1 MKNKSLIVL
10 MALVSFSP
18 LWTVAQSTNT
28 SNTEI
33 VVITVQDVNCQITWV
48 GLTLEPDPRMGLKES
63 DKAIDMQ
70 LMCALNPKIGSG
82 AIRSSLM
89 EEGRFV
95 DKEENVYVIAV
106 IESQRGEAVTEEEY
120 TFILTLTTVVPKDL
134 DLGTLNFVFGDRK
147 IPLKPFI
154 KD

>member
-18 LWTVAQSTNT
+18 LWMVAQSTTT
-28 SNTEI
+28 SNSGI

-48 GLTLEPDPRMGLKES
+48 GLTLEPDPRMVLEES

-70 LMCALNPKIGSG
+70 LKCALNPQIGLT
-82 AIRSSLM
+82 AINSSLM

-106 IESQRGEAVTEEEY
+106 IESQRGEAVTE
-120 TFILTLTTVVPKDL
+120 
-134 DLGTLNFVFGDRK
+134 
-147 IPLKPFI
+147 
-154 KD
+154 